1 MKIVTAA
8 EMREIDRVTSASF
21 GVPYITLMENAGEAV
36 AVFVVSRFPAVHSIG
51 VICGKG
57 NNGGDGF
64 VAARKLHDAGKDV
77 RVLLLADPSELKGD
91 AAEMYKQL
99 PSAVIVRSAAE
110 LDKEPARSVF
120 ECKLLVDAI
129 LGTGFKPPMT
139 GLYEHAI
146 AKMNASSS
154 PVVAVDIPSGAD
166 ADASTQSAGTIARAN
181 AVVTFTAPRPAHVF
195 SELTRGP
202 VMVAPIG
209 SPPEAIVSKE
219 KLNLIAA
226 ANVAPLIGLRAA
238 AANKGSFGH
247 VLVIGGAVGKAGSVA
262 MAGMAALRAGAGL
275 STVATPKSVLPTVAG
290 FHPEIMTE
298 ALEETEIGSISKR
311 ALSYGHVDAIVK
323 DKTVLAIGPGISRNK
338 ETVDFVRTAV
348 KKFTAPMVLD
358 ADGLNAFEGHNDEL
372 DGKGRTLVITPHPGE
387 MARLL
392 GSTAVV
398 VQKDRINIARNFA
411 VDHHLLVVLK
421 GNRTLVAAPD
431 GQIWV
436 NVTGNPGMA
445 TGGTGDILTG
455 MVAGLM
461 AQNPQNSLEA
471 VLAAVYLHGLAGDV
485 AREIMG
491 EHSLTATDLLRTLP
505 EAFRRA
511 RKAAESLT
519 VEWTG

>member
-1 MKIVTAA
+1 
-8 EMREIDRVTSASF
+8 
-21 GVPYITLMENAGEAV
+21 
-36 AVFVVSRFPAVHSIG
+36 
-51 VICGKG
+51 
-57 NNGGDGF
+57 
-64 VAARKLHDAGKDV
+64 
-77 RVLLLADPSELKGD
+77 
-91 AAEMYKQL
+91 
-99 PSAVIVRSAAE
+99 
-110 LDKEPARSVF
+110 
-120 ECKLLVDAI
+120 
-129 LGTGFKPPMT
+129 
-139 GLYEHAI
+139 
-146 AKMNASSS
+146 
-154 PVVAVDIPSGAD
+154 
-166 ADASTQSAGTIARAN
+166 
-181 AVVTFTAPRPAHVF
+181 
-195 SELTRGP
+195 
-202 VMVAPIG
+202 
-209 SPPEAIVSKE
+209 
-219 KLNLIAA
+219 
-226 ANVAPLIGLRAA
+226 
-238 AANKGSFGH
+238 
-247 VLVIGGAVGKAGSVA
+247 

-421 GNRTLVAAPD
+421 GSRTLVAAPD
-431 GQIWV
+431 GQVWV

>member
-1 MKIVTAA
+1 
-8 EMREIDRVTSASF
+8 
-21 GVPYITLMENAGEAV
+21 
-36 AVFVVSRFPAVHSIG
+36 

-77 RVLLLADPSELKGD
+77 RVLLLANPSELKGD
-91 AAEMYKQL
+91 PAEMYKQL

-154 PVVAVDIPSGAD
+154 SVVAVDIPSGAD

-226 ANVAPLIGLRAA
+226 TNVAPLIGLRAA

-511 RKAAESLT
+511 RKAAESLA